1 MLRDV
6 THKVTDGLLGF
17 DSTKGDGLHVKIG
30 VSPIVSDAPI
40 LVTGEMTAAKIK
52 ERLGLSPLAD
62 AAMDAIEWGAARLYC
77 IPVAASTEGTIG
89 IVTKT
94 GTGTGAMT
102 IEGSPTNSFDII
114 VKITAKGARNA
125 AAFIASVDG
134 GYSYTEE
141 LTVPVSG
148 DYALGGTGLTLKF
161 ADAAQAE
168 DIPNSFLVGDTYNTK
183 TTAPTMTNGDVL
195 AAIDKLKTFSAA
207 YEFIHVVGESTVALW
222 DAVSEAQ
229 IELQNTYKKPMF
241 FLLEAYKPNTDEEM
255 LDYSLRLEDDRKT
268 IRNYNIQ
275 VVASRGLLVK
285 MDGTIQDVN
294 LAGLVS
300 GLYAKASV
308 QVCIGKTREEA
319 GFGITKTK
327 LLELRPAGISE
338 IIEKLDLVG
347 YLTLREYDGLDNFY
361 VYHTKV
367 MCPDGSDYRYAED
380 VRVVNKIIR
389 ETRKEALLLLQDDID
404 LEDIQGELE
413 TRAKFMFPP
422 LQKMIDGKEIS
433 SAEITVPEGQE
444 ETLLEDEKMRIKIRY
459 LSRGY
464 IREIEVDLGR
474 TPPSS

>member
-6 THKVTDGLLGF
+6 IHKVTDGLLGF
-17 DSTKGDGLHVKIG
+17 DSTKGEGLHVKIG

-40 LVTGEMTAAKIK
+40 LITGEMTAAKIK

-62 AAMDAIEWGAARLYC
+62 AAMDSVEWGAARLYC

-89 IVTKT
+89 VVTKT
-94 GTGTGAMT
+94 GTGTGTMT
-102 IEGSPTNSFDII
+102 IEGTPTNTFDVI
-114 VKITAKGARNA
+114 VKITAKGAKNS
-125 AAFIASVDG
+125 AAFIASIDG
-134 GYSYTEE
+134 GYSYTDE

-148 DYALGGTGLTLKF
+148 EYELVGTGIKLKF
-161 ADAAQAE
+161 ADAATE
-168 DIPNSFLVGDTYNTK
+168 IENSFQVGDTYTAA

-195 AAIDKLKTFSAA
+195 AAIDKLKTFSAV
-207 YEFIHVVGESTVALW
+207 YEFVHIVGESAVALW
-222 DAVSEAQ
+222 QAVSEAQ
-229 IELQNTYKKPMF
+229 IELQDVYKKPMF
-241 FLLEAYKPNTDEEM
+241 FLLEAYKLNTNEAM

-275 VVASRGLLVK
+275 VVAARGLLVK
-285 MDGTIQDVN
+285 MDGITQDVN

-319 GFGITKTK
+319 GFGITKSK
-327 LLELRPAGISE
+327 LLELRPAGIAE

-347 YLTLREYDGLDNFY
+347 YLTFREYDGLDNFY
-361 VYHTKV
+361 VYHTK
-367 MCPDGSDYRYAED
+367 MMSPDGSDYRYAED
-380 VRVVNKIIR
+380 VRVLNKIIR
-389 ETRKEALLLLQDDID
+389 ETRKEGLLVLQDDID

-413 TRAKFMFPP
+413 TRARFMFPP
-422 LQKMIDGKEIS
+422 LQKMIDKNEIS

-444 ETLLEDEKMRIKIRY
+444 EVILADEKMRIKIRY

-464 IREIEVDLGR
+464 IREVEVDLGR
-474 TPPSS
+474 TPPSN